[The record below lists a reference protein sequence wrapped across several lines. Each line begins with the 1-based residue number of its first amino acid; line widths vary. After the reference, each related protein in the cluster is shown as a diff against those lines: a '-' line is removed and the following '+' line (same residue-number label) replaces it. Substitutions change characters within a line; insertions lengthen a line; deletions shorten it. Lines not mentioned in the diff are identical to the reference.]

1 MVVDATYT
9 SVWDGGLT
17 LSSPCKVNTKTM
29 QITKIKDRYSV
40 NVEVLED
47 EYVEFNGE
55 KHPCAYED
63 LVFDMHKL
71 SIGEK
76 RKDSKLENC
85 ENKYWYK

>member
-1 MVVDATYT
+1 MVIDATYT
-9 SVWDGGLT
+9 SVWGGGFI

-29 QITKIKDRYSV
+29 QITKLEKSSMNIGA
-40 NVEVLED
+40 LED

-63 LVFDMHKL
+63 LVFDMNKL